1 MHSLSRDTNLSP
13 LTGERSLGESWSFY
27 NYVGGGETGVVFPST
42 VRNPNKALCT
52 INGRTSEVSVFLLMM
67 LYCPSH
73 RERCGSV
80 VECLTRDRR
89 VVGSSLTGVTALCP

>member
-13 LTGERSLGESWSFY
+13 LIGERSLGESWSFY

-52 INGRTSEVSVFLLMM
+52 INGRTSEVSVFLLLMCYV
-67 LYCPSH
+67 LVNIF
-73 RERCGSV
+73 SV
-80 VECLTRDRR
+80 LSGILDDF
-89 VVGSSLTGVTALCP
+89 LFLA